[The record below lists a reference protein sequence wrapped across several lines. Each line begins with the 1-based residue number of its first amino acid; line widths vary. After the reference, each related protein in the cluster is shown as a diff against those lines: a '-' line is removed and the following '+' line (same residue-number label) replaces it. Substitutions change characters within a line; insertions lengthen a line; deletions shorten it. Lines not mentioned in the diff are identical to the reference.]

1 MAGKQDVSHAGHD
14 DSRASEAAA
23 PLVRQIEDMLA
34 NTSAGT
40 KYLPP
45 PRQTVLMLLYL
56 LTLHFDCTLGIA

>member
-34 NTSAGT
+34 DTSAGT
-40 KYLPP
+40 NVSTTTSTY
-45 PRQTVLMLLYL
+45 RTHAVVFADVLA
-56 LTLHFDCTLGIA
+56 F

>member
-40 KYLPP
+40 N
-45 PRQTVLMLLYL
+45 
-56 LTLHFDCTLGIA
+56 